1 MVKCV
6 EACSQICYSKAC
18 ILNFRYSPIGVCFL
32 IANKLVGIPD
42 LGEILI
48 SLGYYM
54 LTVLVGLFIHGLIV
68 IPLIYF
74 VFTRK
79 NPFRYMKG
87 VIQAYVTAFATASR
101 CAYIKG

>member
-1 MVKCV
+1 
-6 EACSQICYSKAC
+6 
-18 ILNFRYSPIGVCFL
+18 
-32 IANKLVGIPD
+32 
-42 LGEILI
+42 
-48 SLGYYM
+48 M

-101 CAYIKG
+101 YVYHKV